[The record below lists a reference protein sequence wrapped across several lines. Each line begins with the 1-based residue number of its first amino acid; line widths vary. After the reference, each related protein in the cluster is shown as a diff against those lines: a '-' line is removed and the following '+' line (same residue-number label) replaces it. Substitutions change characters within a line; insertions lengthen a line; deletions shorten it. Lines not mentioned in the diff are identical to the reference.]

1 MVSPIDYT
9 LDVVNPFQAALQ
21 GYNQGTIIASNQD
34 ALEAKRLEEARKQ
47 QQFLAQQLQ
56 QKDMYEFS
64 LIPNKTYDD
73 FVNFTTRYPQLTEQY
88 KKSWE
93 IMDAGQ
99 KQQSLSTAAQVM
111 SAIKTGN
118 PAVAQEILE
127 DQAKAYENSGQKES
141 AFNMRR
147 MKGLISKDPNSI
159 YSSLGLF
166 GTTVSPDEFATM
178 MDKMGTNIRADEM
191 QPYDIAESQAKT
203 GLVKAQTQGQT
214 IENTYKPQQ
223 LQGSIDQTQSQIAV
237 NYATIENMAER
248 LGLDKDKLATE
259 TELKLQ
265 ELNPSNIKLSDGA
278 QKIVNDTMI
287 SSVASEQA
295 ANQQLDLA
303 NRIESA
309 GGGFGA
315 FSRFGEWIKG
325 QTGNQSAMTEL
336 RNEYTRVRNSQAM
349 KMLPPGPA
357 TDKDIEL
364 AMKGLPPETA
374 DSKTIASFLR
384 GMAKMNQRDAAYQ
397 QMQAE
402 WINQVGGMG
411 STKRDVEVLGV
422 KIPAGT
428 TFQKF
433 ATSNMSKAL
442 KTQSNQAVQRQ
453 VATGQRSYM
462 SVVQ

>member
-9 LDVVNPFQAALQ
+9 LDVMNPFQAALQ
-21 GYNQGTIIASNQD
+21 GYNQGTIIAANQD
-34 ALEAKRLEEARKQ
+34 ALDAKRLEESRKQ

-93 IMDAGQ
+93 IMDTGQ
-99 KQQSLSTAAQVM
+99 KQQSLGTAAQVM

-118 PAVAQEILE
+118 PSVAQEILE

-166 GTTVSPDEFATM
+166 GASVSPDEFATM
-178 MDKMGTNIRADEM
+178 MDKMGTNIRADQM
-191 QPYDIAESQAKT
+191 LPYEITESKAKT

-265 ELNPSNIKLSDGA
+265 ELNPSNIKLSDGS
-278 QKIVNDTMI
+278 QKLVNDYMVA
-287 SSVASEQA
+287 SVASEQT

-309 GGGFGA
+309 GGGVGR
-315 FSRFGEWIKG
+315 FSSWNEKLKEL
-325 QTGNQSAMTEL
+325 TGNQDSLTNL
-336 RNEYTRVRNSQAM
+336 RNEYTRIRNSQAI

-357 TDKDIEL
+357 TDRDIEMAL
-364 AMKGLPPETA
+364 KGFPPETA
-374 DSKTIASFLR
+374 DSKAIASFLR

-422 KIPAGT
+422 KIPAGA